1 MIELAIEE
9 VTAAI
14 LLASERRPSKVLVCN
29 LAHWA
34 AVVDTVQAL
43 ADEVAVDI
51 EFIARADGRGRDIVV
66 RGR

>member
-1 MIELAIEE
+1 MVELAIEE

-34 AVVDTVQAL
+34 SAVDSARAL
-43 ADEVAVDI
+43 ADEVDVDI